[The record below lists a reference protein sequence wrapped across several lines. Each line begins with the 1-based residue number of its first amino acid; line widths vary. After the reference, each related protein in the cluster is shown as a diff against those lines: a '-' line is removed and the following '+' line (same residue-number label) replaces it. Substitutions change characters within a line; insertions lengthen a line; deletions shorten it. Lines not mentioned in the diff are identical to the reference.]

1 MPCLI
6 HCCSYLPPIHI
17 PRSISPDPYS
27 TPRIVLTLNCPPPHT
42 KTLRAGKI
50 LFVTYPSASRTI
62 LSAFHCHDGAVEGEG
77 STIQLRD
84 GWAVSNSSTAVE
96 EDYGTWLNADPEV
109 SCNGNYFGY
118 SFQSPDT
125 YRDGILVY
133 AVVMLL
139 LFCFGIPALIFGML
153 WKQRYPVNML
163 YDITNDGTPSPAL
176 ACTNLKSFYW
186 QFDPS
191 FW

>member
-1 MPCLI
+1 MPNN
-6 HCCSYLPPIHI
+6 
-17 PRSISPDPYS
+17 S
-27 TPRIVLTLNCPPPHT
+27 T
-42 KTLRAGKI
+42 
-50 LFVTYPSASRTI
+50 
-62 LSAFHCHDGAVEGEG
+62 
-77 STIQLRD
+77 
-84 GWAVSNSSTAVE
+84 VE

-118 SFQSPDT
+118 NFQSPDA
-125 YRDGILVY
+125 YREVILVY

-139 LFCFGIPALIFGML
+139 LFCFGIPTLIIGML

-163 YDITNDGTPSPAL
+163 YDITNDGIPSPAL
-176 ACTNLKSFYW
+176 ACINLKSFYW